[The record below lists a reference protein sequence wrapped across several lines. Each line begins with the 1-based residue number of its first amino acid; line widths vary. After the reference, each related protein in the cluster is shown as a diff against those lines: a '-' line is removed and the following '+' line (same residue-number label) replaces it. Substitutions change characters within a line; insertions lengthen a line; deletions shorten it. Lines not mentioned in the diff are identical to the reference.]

1 MIKQLA
7 RKIVY
12 NIPSSAI
19 LLFHH
24 ITDNPPVC
32 RSGCLL
38 SYEKF
43 TGIIEKY
50 RNYADLNSVV
60 EKPHKKQIAIT
71 FDDGLLDV
79 YETAYPFLKEKNIP
93 FTIFVIA
100 DFLDTPG
107 YITTDNLKEMA
118 SDSPVTI
125 GSHGVTHKNIN
136 SLSPSEQKYE
146 LNHSKEYIEEIIGK
160 PVNSFAFSHGQYDKS
175 SVKLMKDYRY
185 GFTVN
190 SYPLNFITAR
200 NLKLLPR
207 INVDNNSFDSVG
219 LKLSKIFK
227 GIQK

>member
-7 RKIVY
+7 RTIVY
-12 NIPSSAI
+12 SIPSSAL

-24 ITDNPPVC
+24 ITDSPTVC
-32 RSGCLL
+32 RSGCVL
-38 SYEKF
+38 SYDKF

-50 RNYADLNSVV
+50 SQYADLNSVV
-60 EKPHKKQIAIT
+60 KKPSEKQIAIT

-79 YETAYPFLKEKNIP
+79 YEIAYPFLKERNIP
-93 FTIFVIA
+93 FTIFVIT

-107 YITTDNLKEMA
+107 YITKDHLKKMA
-118 SDSPVTI
+118 SDSLVTI

-175 SVKLMKDYRY
+175 SVKLMKNYRY
-185 GFTVN
+185 GFTVD

-207 INVDNNSFDSVG
+207 INVDNNSFDSTC

-227 GIQK
+227 GIEK